1 MGQLISVRL
10 SEDIHAELERLSQTE
25 DKDKSVIIRELL
37 TRGIKERKLDDAIER
52 YRQGKIT
59 LWKASRIANISLWK
73 IIEVLKE
80 RHVEL
85 QYGPEE
91 LRDDL
96 KALEESP

>member
-1 MGQLISVRL
+1 
-10 SEDIHAELERLSQTE
+10 
-25 DKDKSVIIRELL
+25 KSVIIRELL
-37 TRGIKERKLDDAIER
+37 TRGIKEKKLDDAIER

-85 QYGPEE
+85 QYGSEE

>member
-10 SEDIHAELERLSQTE
+10 SEDVHAELERLSKAE
-25 DKDKSVIIRELL
+25 DKDKSVMIRELL
-37 TRGIKERKLDDAIER
+37 ARGIKEKRLDKAIEL
-52 YRQGKIT
+52 YRHGKIT
-59 LWKASRIANISLWK
+59 LWKAARTADISLWK